1 MRTFKNKIIFSFL
14 LFVAM
19 SFSSCED
26 ASTELTIESKVEILE
41 SDEWLL
47 KDFEDRVMHT
57 FANGERFTY
66 YGTDSN
72 FDEDAIPGTQTYT
85 ISGELLIMDFNF
97 GNISTYEVK
106 VFCNNNILEFYRDGE
121 LNTTLY
127 RRGSN
132 YKECL

>member
-1 MRTFKNKIIFSFL
+1 
-14 LFVAM
+14 M